1 MHDFSQPAVA
11 MFKQEKMIFLRVEY
25 RGSLKKMSDS
35 VDLILYDDILLSSI
49 RKQQSSLFETVRES
63 LMEI

>member
-25 RGSLKKMSDS
+25 RG
-35 VDLILYDDILLSSI
+35 
-49 RKQQSSLFETVRES
+49 
-63 LMEI
+63 

>member
-1 MHDFSQPAVA
+1 
-11 MFKQEKMIFLRVEY
+11 
-25 RGSLKKMSDS
+25 
-35 VDLILYDDILLSSI
+35 LILYDDILLSSI